1 MEDKLDNSISKKTLL
16 EEEKLS
22 LEIAEL
28 KKSWHKKPAFFVP
41 FFGTI
46 SSLFI
51 LWISGFFDT
60 RIQKLSFE
68 RSQLTIETQNL
79 EKIKKGLVKDSTDL
93 KNATNQIG
101 KQYKKLKIQNDSLIA
116 DFMAKKQE
124 LSEVKEKLS
133 IANKPVV
140 EVYLQKKWSDK
151 KVGISIINNGTGT
164 AFIKTLMYVYND
176 KNFIG
181 DSKNSYA
188 NLLGEMYEESNF
200 PVFEYFGYNS
210 VNDISKANALKS
222 GSEKFIILLK
232 KYYNK

>member
-1 MEDKLDNSISKKTLL
+1 M
-16 EEEKLS
+16 
-22 LEIAEL
+22 
-28 KKSWHKKPAFFVP
+28 
-41 FFGTI
+41 
-46 SSLFI
+46 
-51 LWISGFFDT
+51 
-60 RIQKLSFE
+60 
-68 RSQLTIETQNL
+68 
-79 EKIKKGLVKDSTDL
+79 KDSTDL

-140 EVYLQKKWSDK
+140 EVDLQKKWSDK

-232 KYYNK
+232 DEHCTEYNIRNFLDRLKNLKINIEYYSADGKLYKYVRL